1 MRIILAILVVVVGAL
16 AYVRL
21 APVKLTAVALPTAVG
36 DYPEAGG
43 FTAVR
48 DVSDAMNLAT
58 VEAAMLALPRTV
70 KVASDPLTFVTRSR
84 VIGFPDVTVVE
95 ERDGKLAIS
104 AHLVYGGSDLGVNK
118 ARVLALLASL

>member
-1 MRIILAILVVVVGAL
+1 MRILLAILVVVVGAL

-21 APVKLTAVALPTAVG
+21 APVKLTATAMPTAVG

-48 DVSDAMNLAT
+48 DVNEAVTLEA

-70 KVASDPLTFVTRSR
+70 KVANDPLTFVTRSR
-84 VIGFPDVTVVE
+84 VIGFPDVTVVQ
-95 ERDGKLAIS
+95 ERDGMLAIS
-104 AHLVYGGSDLGVNK
+104 AHLVYGSSDFKVNK
-118 ARVLALLASL
+118 TRVLALLASL